1 MVAKSADHS
10 TSEEIIKA
18 QPSVAE
24 HLSRTALRL
33 FALKGYTATS
43 VSEIVEAAGVTKPM
57 LYYYYGSKEQ
67 LARKLVVEPLQA
79 HLAKLQALGESTG
92 DPFTRQVAWLAEQLE
107 FTRTDADRARFVF
120 ALYFGPLGAELAAAV
135 GEFGLGARVVVTK
148 IVRERPELAGWAD
161 ERVEEYVSAIHGQM
175 LSTVIE
181 MLYAEPGSQ
190 RERWSSAE
198 LAARLMHGLDSG
210 YIPRPVVLPPA
221 GRV

>member
-1 MVAKSADHS
+1 MVAKSAVHS

-43 VSEIVEAAGVTKPM
+43 VNEIVEAAGVTKPM

-79 HLAKLQALGESTG
+79 HLVKLQALGEST
-92 DPFTRQVAWLAEQLE
+92 DEPFARQVAWLAEQLE

-135 GEFGLGARVVVTK
+135 GEFGLGARVALTK
-148 IVRERPELAGWAD
+148 IVRERPEMVEWTD
-161 ERVEEYVSAIHGQM
+161 ERMEEYVSAIHGQM

-181 MLYAEPGSQ
+181 MLYAQQGSP
-190 RERWSSAE
+190 RDRVSSAE
-198 LAARLMHGLDSG
+198 LAARLMQALDTG
-210 YIPRPVVLPPA
+210 YIPQIAATSPA